1 MSKNVVVSWLIVIA
15 TLGAMVGAEWL
26 FIGLALAGAIE
37 FTTGLVAALLIWMPI
52 MGVGGAIVYKW
63 EKDHDIGTD
72 EVSDSVEEGSDG
84 DEQESISFASDSG
97 TRTDADDGDVEH
109 QS

>member
-1 MSKNVVVSWLIVIA
+1 MNKNVFIAWVIVIS
-15 TLGAMVGAEWL
+15 TFLSMVAAEWL
-26 FIGLALAGAIE
+26 FIGLALTGAIE

-72 EVSDSVEEGSDG
+72 EVSDSVEEESDG
-84 DEQESISFASDSG
+84 DEQESIGLASDSG
-97 TRTDADDGDVEH
+97 TRTDADNGDSEH